1 MNNTLTNLAQSM
13 SNNVV
18 MAKQAME
25 SMKTEGA
32 TILKLIEDS
41 ESARIGKG
49 ATNPDGVGKNV
60 DVFA

>member
-1 MNNTLTNLAQSM
+1 MDNTLTNLAQSM

-32 TILKLIEDS
+32 TILKLIGDS
-41 ESARIGKG
+41 ESVRTDKG

>member
-32 TILKLIEDS
+32 TILKLIGDS
-41 ESARIGKG
+41 ESARSGAG

-60 DVFA
+60 DVFV

>member
-1 MNNTLTNLAQSM
+1 MNNTLANLAQSM

-41 ESARIGKG
+41 ESMRTGNG